1 MAVAFALDKGRDLK
15 QRWSTQAG
23 PTIIGATRTGYHS
36 EFRTLSSG
44 ISHFLT
50 GLTDN
55 KSRVAGAIVA
65 ILAFIVLWRA
75 APTPNLSDVG
85 RIWTS
90 LIGKTTHRCLGS
102 QEEAVPF
109 PEPIARTAL
118 ASFPRS
124 GSSYTRS
131 LVERATGV

>member
-1 MAVAFALDKGRDLK
+1 M
-15 QRWSTQAG
+15 QRWSAEPATAG
-23 PTIIGATRTGYHS
+23 AKRTVHHS
-36 EFRTLSSG
+36 QSRAFSSG

-50 GLTDN
+50 GVKDN
-55 KSRVAGAIVA
+55 KFRIAGAIVA
-65 ILAFIVLWRA
+65 IVTFIVLWRT
-75 APTPNLSDVG
+75 APTHNQLNVG

-90 LIGKTTHRCLGS
+90 VIGKTNHRCLGS

-131 LVERATGV
+131 LVERATGVYPRCRS